1 MAHPPFS
8 VRRIRQVL
16 TMAFVIPVAG
26 LLSGSGLLESNPVHA
41 IEGTE
46 LNGSVGIWA
55 PLLPDI
61 QAGASQDGDS
71 VGTIIGLRGHHRFD
85 GYRTSIEGGVQYGVT
100 NDVEMFGFDALLRD
114 TWSFSF
120 GDLSA
125 GTGYS
130 QMNWE
135 QEGAGHELS
144 SDFRG
149 AKIVGGWETAFG
161 RQPIW
166 IDLTLG
172 LYDLNGS
179 YTGNTGSGVVTAEI
193 SEFTTTWG
201 LDVKSDSRMFG
212 VPVRAIFGINYLD
225 DITTWENGAI
235 GTDNAVVLTGA
246 LEFRLF

>member
-1 MAHPPFS
+1 MAYPSFS
-8 VRRIRQVL
+8 VRRLRQSL
-16 TMAFVIPVAG
+16 AMAFVIPVAG
-26 LLSGSGLLESNPVHA
+26 FFAGSGLVESNPTHA

-46 LNGSVGIWA
+46 LNGSIGIWA

-61 QAGASQDGDS
+61 EAAASQNGES
-71 VGTIIGLRGHHRFD
+71 LGTIIGLRGHHRFD
-85 GYRTSIEGGVQYGVT
+85 GYRTSIEGGVQYGIT
-100 NDVEMFGFDALLRD
+100 DDVEMFGFDALLRD

-135 QEGAGHELS
+135 QSGAGHQLD

-149 AKIVGGWETAFG
+149 AKIVGGWESAFG

-179 YTGNTGSGVVTAEI
+179 YVGDGGATRAEI

-201 LDVKSDSRMFG
+201 LDIKSDSEMFG
-212 VPVRAIFGINYLD
+212 IPVRAVFGINYLD
-225 DITTWENGAI
+225 DITTWKNGAI

-246 LEFRLF
+246 LEFKLF